1 MSIHLAA
8 QPGEIAP
15 HVLMPGD
22 PLRAQWIAE
31 TFLEDARQYNTV
43 RNMFGYTGTYQ
54 GVPVSVQ
61 GSGMGQPSMSIY
73 ATELLKDYGVKTII
87 RVGTCGAISHQVKL
101 RDVIIANTASTDSAI
116 NRLQFHGIDFAPG
129 ADFNLM
135 RYAADNAESRGL
147 NAKVGGLF
155 SSDLFYNGR
164 PELAMQLADYGV
176 LAIEM
181 ETSVLY
187 TLALKYGAQALT
199 VATVSDH
206 ILTEEATSAQERQ
219 QTFSAMVEL
228 ALETVKQNA
237 EAQPS
242 H

>member
-31 TFLEDARQYNTV
+31 TFLEDAKQYNTV
-43 RNMFGYTGTYQ
+43 RNMFGYTGNYR
-54 GVPVSVQ
+54 GLPVSVQ

-73 ATELLKDYGVKTII
+73 ATELMQDYDVKTII
-87 RVGTCGAISHQVKL
+87 RVGTCGAISHDVKL
-101 RDVIIANTASTDSAI
+101 RDVIIANTASTDSAM
-116 NRLQFHGIDFAPG
+116 NRLRFHGIDFAPG
-129 ADFNLM
+129 ADFALM
-135 RYAADNAESRGL
+135 RHAVEVSEERSISS
-147 NAKVGGLF
+147 KVGGLF
-155 SSDLFYNGR
+155 SSDLFYNDR
-164 PELAMQLADYGV
+164 PELAMRLADYGV

-181 ETSVLY
+181 EASALY
-187 TLALKYGAQALT
+187 TLALKHGVQALT

-219 QTFSAMVEL
+219 ETFSAMIEL
-228 ALETVKQNA
+228 SLETLKRNVQSQTA
-237 EAQPS
+237 